1 MNGPLVARGQAPRNK
16 WAFGA
21 VLLIV
26 LGALFGWSAGPVSA
40 HAEQLDIDPPA
51 GAILETTP
59 DEVVVT
65 FNEPI
70 SLSGGTAEVFDDSG
84 ESVPVEAS
92 VTDASVHIDLPATLD
107 DGTYLVAWR
116 IISQDSHP
124 LSGTSTFSIGT
135 PSAGGA
141 AEVDLGGGT
150 PAAASLW
157 RVLAMAGTYGGVL
170 VAVGLWWYSRRWH
183 RGVLRQPD
191 DSMVDALR
199 RLDRWGT
206 GAALVGI
213 VSLVIAFPARLVTVG
228 GSWDALTDGSFV
240 SDTITGPIG
249 QATMLSLVGLLGLL
263 IFRST
268 GRSWPTLIAGL
279 VSSLLALGGF
289 ALEGHTRT
297 KEPTRVIVVADIV
310 HTAAGAAWLGGVLAL
325 AILLRRTAGV
335 WRARIA
341 LDVSWAALCAV
352 AVVSAA
358 GITMSVIVL
367 PSFNALADTG
377 YGLAL
382 MVKIGLVLVLL
393 AIGVKSRLVLVPAI
407 EEAEAS
413 GEPEPVDRAVR
424 HLRRSVMIELV
435 VFAMLLVATATLVG
449 RSPVIADT
457 AGGVIAPPPVEL
469 APSGGTVSMT
479 IDPGAVGANI
489 VNVTLLD
496 GTGAP
501 LSVIEPPT
509 LELRERT
516 RGVGPIPLT
525 AQDLGDGAYFAIAD
539 IPFVGTWELTVR
551 ARTGTFDSTAAVV
564 EFTIDQ

>member
-1 MNGPLVARGQAPRNK
+1 MNHPLVARGQAPRNK

-206 GAALVGI
+206 GRGARRHRVAGHRLSG
-213 VSLVIAFPARLVTVG
+213 PARHGRRIVG
-228 GSWDALTDGSFV
+228 RAHRRIV
-240 SDTITGPIG
+240 RQRHITGPIG

-335 WRARIA
+335 WRARVA

-501 LSVIEPPT
+501 LSVIEPPHSSCGN
-509 LELRERT
+509 E
-516 RGVGPIPLT
+516 P
-525 AQDLGDGAYFAIAD
+525 
-539 IPFVGTWELTVR
+539 
-551 ARTGTFDSTAAVV
+551 AASGR
-564 EFTIDQ
+564 FL